1 MSLLITIVAFL
12 VAIGVLVT
20 IHELG
25 HFWAARW
32 CDVKILRFSVGFGK
46 ALWLTRR
53 GPDQTEWVL
62 AAIPLGGYVKMAD
75 ERDESVPVQDRL
87 RAYNNKSVGQ
97 RSFIVLAGPAANF
110 LLAGLLYWLLLV
122 TGMPGLKPV
131 IAEPRPD
138 SVAAMAG
145 FKAMER
151 IVAIDG
157 KTIDTWGEARMALL
171 DHASAK
177 ERVEVEIEEGPGRR
191 YARQL
196 DLSGVSKED
205 LDKDFLG
212 KVGLGVFIGR
222 VTTVLDEVTPDGAAM
237 RAGLKKGDRILA
249 IDGAPIDRFEQ
260 VAAWVSSRP
269 GQELRIDVERDGARR
284 VAVVTPAKVK
294 VEGKDV
300 GRIGVRPLVDR
311 KGTENMQ
318 IIVRAN
324 AVSALY
330 QAFVKVIDMSAFSL
344 KMMWRMITGDVS
356 WKNLSGPVTIAD
368 YAGQT
373 AQMGW
378 IPYVNFLALISIS
391 LGVLNL
397 LPIPVLDGGQLMY
410 HIAEFLKGSPVSERV
425 MAIGQ
430 QAGLAV
436 LLGLTAFA
444 IYNDIHRL
452 LSG

>member
-1 MSLLITIVAFL
+1 MSLLITIAAFL
-12 VAIGVLVT
+12 VAIGILVT

-25 HFWAARW
+25 HYWAARW

-46 ALWLTRR
+46 PLWMKKS

-75 ERDESVPVQDRL
+75 ERDESVDVKDRL
-87 RAYNNKSVGQ
+87 RAYNNKSLGQ
-97 RSFIVLAGPAANF
+97 RSFIVLAGPSANF
-110 LLAGLLYWLLLV
+110 LLAGFFYWVLLV
-122 TGMPGLKPV
+122 TGMPGLKP
-131 IAEPRPD
+131 IIGEPRAD
-138 SVAAMAG
+138 SVAALAG
-145 FKAMER
+145 FKAMEK
-151 IVAIDG
+151 IVSIDG
-157 KTIDTWGEARMALL
+157 KDIDTWGEARMALL
-171 DHASAK
+171 EHASA
-177 ERVEVEIEEGPGRR
+177 RRQVEVGLDDGSRQFS
-191 YARQL
+191 RQL
-196 DLSGVSKED
+196 DLSGITKED

-212 KVGLGVFIGR
+212 KVGLGVFFGR
-222 VTTVLDEVTPDGAAM
+222 LTTVLDEVTAEGAAA
-237 RAGLKKGDRILA
+237 RAGLKKGDRVVS
-249 IDGAPIDRFEQ
+249 IDGAPIGRFEQ
-260 VAAWVSSRP
+260 VSAVVSAHAGRA
-269 GQELRIDVERDGARR
+269 LRIEIERNGERM
-284 VAVVTPAKVK
+284 VAMVTPAKVK
-294 VEGKDV
+294 VDGKDV
-300 GRIGVRPLVDR
+300 GRIGVRPRVDR
-311 KGTENMQ
+311 AGTENMQ

-324 AVSALY
+324 PLAALY
-330 QAFVKVIDMSAFSL
+330 QASIKVWDMSLFSL
-344 KMMWRMITGDVS
+344 KMMWRMITGHVS

-410 HIAEFLKGSPVSERV
+410 HIAEFFKGSPVSERV

-444 IYNDIHRL
+444 FYNDVHRL